1 MKISRLLPL
10 IAIFATSA
18 AVFAQGPDK
27 NRAQVEE
34 LTDRAR
40 RAKAEGRGEEAEE
53 IMRKLK
59 QLQGELREGAP
70 QKPEHDKAA
79 GVLRENEE
87 LQKAGKHEEAGR
99 LAKKG
104 AGGGPG
110 GAQAEG
116 TERLQHLVQAI
127 EHLRAAGLHDPA
139 ASLEG
144 VAREMK
150 ENLGRHG
157 ALPESGG
164 KRHPGA
170 PADGGDIRAQ
180 MQKLAQSVEELRAQ
194 MQALRGEGGKK
205 KEMTTEKREKGGKV
219 EKKGEGPEK
228 KFEKTEKG
236 ERVEKF
242 EKKMEK
248 PAAPEKSGKEE
259 GSEKGGKVFKKGGGD
274 AGPEKGEKK

>member
-18 AVFAQGPDK
+18 VGFAQGPDK

-34 LTDRAR
+34 LTERAR
-40 RAKAEGRGEEAEE
+40 RAKAEGRDEEAED
-53 IMRKLK
+53 IMRKVK

-79 GVLRENEE
+79 GVRREIEE
-87 LQKAGKHEEAGR
+87 LQKAGKHEEAER
-99 LAKKG
+99 LAKKVF
-104 AGGGPG
+104 GGDPG
-110 GAQAEG
+110 GAHAEG
-116 TERLQHLVQAI
+116 PERLQHLLQAI
-127 EHLRAAGLHDPA
+127 EHLRAAGLNEPA

-150 ENLGRHG
+150 ENLGRKG

-164 KRHPGA
+164 KPHPGA
-170 PADGGDIRAQ
+170 PADGGDVRAQ
-180 MQKLAQSVEELRAQ
+180 MQKLAHSVEELRAQ
-194 MQALRGEGGKK
+194 VQSLRGEGGKK
-205 KEMTTEKREKGGKV
+205 KEMIVEKGEKGGKV
-219 EKKGEGPEK
+219 EKKGDGSEK

-242 EKKMEK
+242 EKKGEK
-248 PAAPEKSGKEE
+248 PAGSEKGAKEE
-259 GSEKGGKVFKKGGGD
+259 GSEKGGKVFKNGGGD
-274 AGPEKGEKK
+274 AGPEKDEKK